1 MRELVLAVLFIF
13 CVSVVVVLVF
23 LVRKRVSFHS
33 LVISETH
40 FGIFGFHFIN
50 CCQVLVNLTLED
62 LLSQLALVE
71 ILARLVAL
79 ARESAHKL
87 QREVDAGLFILRV
100 LSESENTGWLAK
112 SLTVA
117 LERSLLVVTFAPVSF
132 ALLLLGDLGA
142 CKVRLIMFFALVKP
156 GEGLLERLRL

>member
-1 MRELVLAVLFIF
+1 
-13 CVSVVVVLVF
+13 
-23 LVRKRVSFHS
+23 
-33 LVISETH
+33 
-40 FGIFGFHFIN
+40 
-50 CCQVLVNLTLED
+50 
-62 LLSQLALVE
+62 
-71 ILARLVAL
+71 
-79 ARESAHKL
+79 
-87 QREVDAGLFILRV
+87 LRV
-100 LSESENTGWLAK
+100 FSELENTGWLAK